1 MDALDRYLNRVAYK
15 FDKGYPDIN
24 DPKDMEMLMEMVNSL
39 VKEEE
44 EKSKITKNDLI
55 SLIQDLDLD
64 DDQIAKLFNRT
75 KNFTT
80 YRPIKKTLD
89 RKQYNPIILKKFSK
103 EIQDL
108 IEDIPKKEV
117 DDFIDYLNNPDK
129 KINFPSNTK
138 GNLFKALG
146 KTGVPDEVI
155 NKIIYHT
162 SQDEGKRGVGMGEV
176 GMSLLFKNVGASTAG
191 KGDLSIDG
199 EEFEIKGE
207 GATLGD
213 KPSNLSGVINNKMNQ
228 FGLEVKGGRS
238 GIELGDKKY
247 AMNQFS
253 QALSD
258 AYKTTDN
265 KTEFKQ
271 VFGDILANDNGLG
284 DSVNV
289 LLNDIDFTSPESI
302 QTNVALMNFIR
313 YAGKEGFNHFL
324 AHDFGAK
331 GPNTGEYIYVK
342 GSPEEMAKQLKTA
355 GAKFEKLSPNNLR
368 PRIGFGGTLVT
379 EEEEENV

>member
-1 MDALDRYLNRVAYK
+1 MDALERYLNRVAYK
-15 FDKGYPDIN
+15 FDKGYPDVN
-24 DPKDMEMLMEMVNSL
+24 NPKNMEMLMEMVNSL
-39 VKEEE
+39 IKEEE

-80 YRPIKKTLD
+80 YRPIKTTLD
-89 RKQYNPIILKKFSK
+89 RKKYNPIILKKFSK

-129 KINFPSNTK
+129 KINFPSDTK
-138 GNLFKALG
+138 GNLFTALG
-146 KTGVPDEVI
+146 ETGVPDEVI

-176 GMSLLFKNVGASTAG
+176 GMSLLFKNVGASTSG

-213 KPSNLSGVINNKMNQ
+213 KPFNLSSIINNKLGP
-228 FGLEVKGGRS
+228 FGIEVKGGTS
-238 GIELGDKKY
+238 GIEFDGKKY
-247 AMNQFS
+247 KMKGFA

-258 AYKTTDN
+258 AYKATDN

-271 VFGDILANDNGLG
+271 VFGDILANDNKLG
-284 DSVNV
+284 DSVNI

-313 YAGKEGFNHFL
+313 YANKEGFKHFL
-324 AHDFGAK
+324 AHDFGAS
-331 GPNTGEYIYVK
+331 GPNSGEYIYVK
-342 GSPEEMAKQLKTA
+342 GKPEKMAKQLKAA
-355 GAKFEKLSPNNLR
+355 GAKFQTITPNLLR
-368 PRIGFGGTLVT
+368 PRIGFGSSLVAEN
-379 EEEEENV
+379 EE

>member
-1 MDALDRYLNRVAYK
+1 MDALERYLNRVAYK
-15 FDKGYPDIN
+15 FDKGYPDVN
-24 DPKDMEMLMEMVNSL
+24 NPKDMEMLMEMINPL
-39 VKEEE
+39 IKEEE

-55 SLIQDLDLD
+55 SLIKDLDLD
-64 DDQIAKLFNRT
+64 DDQITKLFNRT

-80 YRPIKKTLD
+80 YRPIKTTLD
-89 RKQYNPIILKKFSK
+89 RKKYNPIILKKFSK

-129 KINFPSNTK
+129 KIDFPSNTK
-138 GNLFKALG
+138 GNLFKTLG

-176 GMSLLFKNVGASTAG
+176 GMSLLFRNVGASTAG
-191 KGDLSIDG
+191 KGDLSING

-213 KPSNLSGVINNKMNQ
+213 KPSNLSGVINNKMGQ

-238 GIELGDKKY
+238 GIEFNGKKY

-258 AYKTTDN
+258 VYKATDN

-271 VFGDILANDNGLG
+271 VFGDVLANDNSLG

-313 YAGKEGFNHFL
+313 YAGKEGFENFL

-342 GSPEEMAKQLKTA
+342 GSPEEMAKQLKA
-355 GAKFEKLSPNNLR
+355 SGAKFEKLSPNNLR

-379 EEEEENV
+379 EDE

>member
-1 MDALDRYLNRVAYK
+1 MGALERYINRVAYK
-15 FDKGYPDIN
+15 FDKGYPDVN
-24 DPKDMEMLMEMVNSL
+24 DPKDMEMLMEMVSAII
-39 VKEEE
+39 KEEE

-55 SLIQDLDLD
+55 SLIKNLDLD
-64 DDQIAKLFNRT
+64 DDQILKLFNRT

-129 KINFPSNTK
+129 KIDFPSNTK

-199 EEFEIKGE
+199 EEFEIKGQ
-207 GATLGD
+207 GATLGE
-213 KPSNLSGVINNKMNQ
+213 KPSNLSGVINNKLGP
-228 FGLEVKGGRS
+228 FGIEVKGGNE
-238 GIELGDKKY
+238 GIEFGGKKY
-247 AMNQFS
+247 KMKGFT

-258 AYKTTDN
+258 AYKATDN

-271 VFGDILANDNGLG
+271 VFGDILANDNKLG

-289 LLNDIDFTSPESI
+289 LLNNIDFTSPESI

-313 YAGKEGFNHFL
+313 YSGKEGFNHFL
-324 AHDFGAK
+324 AHDFGAS

-342 GSPEEMAKQLKTA
+342 GSPEEMANQLKSA
-355 GAKFEKLSPNNLR
+355 GAKFEYLTPNNLR
-368 PRIGFGGTLVT
+368 PRIGFGSKLIA
-379 EEEEENV
+379 EDE

>member
-1 MDALDRYLNRVAYK
+1 MDALERYINRVAYK
-15 FDKGYPDIN
+15 FDKGYPDVN
-24 DPKDMEMLMEMVNSL
+24 DPKDMEMLMEMVSAII
-39 VKEEE
+39 KEEE

-55 SLIQDLDLD
+55 SLIKNLDLD
-64 DDQIAKLFNRT
+64 DDQILKLFNRT

-129 KINFPSNTK
+129 KIDFPSNTK

-199 EEFEIKGE
+199 EEFEIKGQ
-207 GATLGD
+207 GATLGE
-213 KPSNLSGVINNKMNQ
+213 KPSNLSGVINNKLGP
-228 FGLEVKGGRS
+228 FGIEVKGGNE
-238 GIELGDKKY
+238 GIEFGGKKY
-247 AMNQFS
+247 KMKGFT

-258 AYKTTDN
+258 AYKATDN

-271 VFGDILANDNGLG
+271 VFGDILANDNKLG

-289 LLNDIDFTSPESI
+289 LLNNIDFTSPESI

-313 YAGKEGFNHFL
+313 YSGKEGFNHFL
-324 AHDFGAK
+324 AHDFGVS
-331 GPNTGEYIYVK
+331 GPNTGEYLYVK
-342 GSPEEMAKQLKTA
+342 GSPEEMANQLKSA
-355 GAKFEKLSPNNLR
+355 GAKFEYLTPNN
-368 PRIGFGGTLVT
+368 
-379 EEEEENV
+379 